1 MPFDCSVGRALA
13 ATALTAYVA
22 AAVACGGGAAP
33 SSTPPAGTPPAA
45 STAAPTIE
53 APGADEQLATL
64 RPTLRVRNGVAA
76 QAGAKTYEFQIST
89 QSDFGAAT
97 GGSEHYP
104 IALTRSSVAEGTA
117 TTSVD
122 VTEDLQPAT
131 RFFWRARW
139 VQGSTVGEWSSVSTF
154 RTQIVGYNRPGE
166 LYDPL
171 VNGATIAEARVSAST
186 FVDGRGLRLHDTNAY
201 LRYRLA
207 QPIWN
212 GEFSVDVEG
221 LSDNPV
227 SASGNTGKLKI
238 LSMDDDPGNHYTSDF
253 LMNVQYRGFNGNPD
267 FAISFKMLLGE
278 DVEARKLEPDIGRRQ
293 ASVLHLNPANTYY
306 WKATWGN
313 FIQVSV
319 QDGGP
324 GGVNGSGTGQGGAT
338 IYDYGQSS
346 TFSYQPSPH
355 FAYVGVN
362 NSVDDTGSWPA
373 TYRNVWIG
381 NKSRPASLGSALKP
395 LR

>member
-1 MPFDCSVGRALA
+1 MDFARCVGRALA
-13 ATALTAYVA
+13 LAAVTVSAA
-22 AAVACGGGAAP
+22 AAVGCGGSAAP
-33 SSTPPAGTPPAA
+33 TSTPPAGTPPTA
-45 STAAPTIE
+45 SNTAPAIE

-97 GGSEHYP
+97 AGSEHYP
-104 IALTRSSVAEGTA
+104 IALTRSNVAEGTT
-117 TTSVD
+117 TTSLD
-122 VTEDLQPAT
+122 VPEDLQPAT
-131 RFFWRARW
+131 RFYWRARW
-139 VQGSTVGEWSSVSTF
+139 VQGSTAGEWSSASTF

-171 VNGATIAEARVSAST
+171 VSGATIAEARVNAST
-186 FVDGRGLRLHDTNAY
+186 FVDGKGLRLHDTNAY
-201 LRYRLA
+201 LRYRLV

-221 LSDNPV
+221 LSDNPA

-238 LSMDDDPGNHYTSDF
+238 LSMDDDPGNHYSSDF

-267 FAISFKMLLGE
+267 HAISFKMLLGE
-278 DVEARKLEPDIGRRQ
+278 DVEARKLEPDLGRRQ
-293 ASVLHLNPANTYY
+293 ASVQHLNPANTYY

-313 FIQVSV
+313 FIQVIV

-381 NKSRPASLGSALKP
+381 NKPRPASLGSALKP